1 MTTKTMV
8 WIGLFIGSTIGGYLP
23 SFFGASV
30 FSGWSIFGSTLG
42 GALGIWAGYRFGI
55 NNFGE

>member
-23 SFFGASV
+23 AFFGASV
-30 FSGWSIFGSTLG
+30 FSGWSILGSTLG
-42 GALGIWAGYRFGI
+42 GALGIWAGYRFGVS
-55 NNFGE
+55 NFGE

>member
-8 WIGLFIGSTIGGYLP
+8 WIGLFVGSSIGGYLP
-23 SFFGASV
+23 SLFGAGA

-42 GALGIWAGYRFGI
+42 GVVGIWGGYRFGV